1 MAKRKNKSTIE
12 AREKSK
18 FSYYSYTYIDSWV
31 LVETVLLSLLDSIGA
46 IVTEDITSGS
56 ERLTELLL
64 KITESGFW
72 SKYNKGMFSIFLK

>member
-64 KITESGFW
+64 KITESTGVNITKVCFQ
-72 SKYNKGMFSIFLK
+72 FF